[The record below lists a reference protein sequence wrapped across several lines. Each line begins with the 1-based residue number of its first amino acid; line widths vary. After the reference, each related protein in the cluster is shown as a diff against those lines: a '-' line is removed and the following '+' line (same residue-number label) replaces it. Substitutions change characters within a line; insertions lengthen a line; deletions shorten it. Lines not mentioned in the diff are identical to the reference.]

1 MPKQKPK
8 PKPKP
13 KTKEPDLGAE
23 GLQEAGVDAEGLQE
37 AGVDAEDL
45 QEPGV
50 DAEDLQE
57 PDLGAEGL
65 QVYVR
70 LKYGIEYLKLQYFGR
85 SLFKN
90 LSRAYIA
97 WSLDQKIVLD
107 PVFKNIEKLDLLKD
121 IEKFE
126 SVLFPEIERFLASKK
141 EKK

>member
-8 PKPKP
+8 TKKP
-13 KTKEPDLGAE
+13 DIGAE
-23 GLQEAGVDAEGLQE
+23 GLQEPGVGAEGLQE
-37 AGVDAEDL
+37 PGVGAEGL

-50 DAEDLQE
+50 GVGELDMGYN
-57 PDLGAEGL
+57 PM
-65 QVYVR
+65 YIR

-85 SLFKN
+85 NLFKS
-90 LSRAYIA
+90 LSRAYVA
-97 WSLDQKIVLD
+97 WSLDRTIVLD

>member
-8 PKPKP
+8 SKP

-23 GLQEAGVDAEGLQE
+23 DLQEPKVDT
-37 AGVDAEDL
+37 EDL

-50 DAEDLQE
+50 GVGELDTDMAYN
-57 PDLGAEGL
+57 PM
-65 QVYVR
+65 YIR

-97 WSLDQKIVLD
+97 WSLDQPIVLD
-107 PVFKNIEKLDLLKD
+107 PVFKNIEKLDQLKD

-126 SVLFPEIERFLASKK
+126 SVLFPEIERFLASAKIKK
-141 EKK
+141 

>member
-8 PKPKP
+8 QKP
-13 KTKEPDLGAE
+13 KTKKPDIGAE
-23 GLQEAGVDAEGLQE
+23 GLQEPGVG
-37 AGVDAEDL
+37 AEDL

-50 DAEDLQE
+50 
-57 PDLGAEGL
+57 GAEGL
-65 QVYVR
+65 QEPGAGVGELDMGYNPMYIR

-85 SLFKN
+85 GLFRN
-90 LSRAYIA
+90 LSRAYKA
-97 WSLDQKIVLD
+97 WSLDQTIVLD

>member
-8 PKPKP
+8 SKP

-23 GLQEAGVDAEGLQE
+23 GLQGPGVDT
-37 AGVDAEDL
+37 EDL
-45 QEPGV
+45 QEPDLGAESLHEPGV
-50 DAEDLQE
+50 DAEDIQE

-90 LSRAYIA
+90 LSRAYKA
-97 WSLDQKIVLD
+97 WSLDQTIVLD
-107 PVFKNIEKLDLLKD
+107 PVFKNIEKLDQLKD

-126 SVLFPEIERFLASKK
+126 SVMFPEIERFLASAKK
-141 EKK
+141 KK

>member
-8 PKPKP
+8 QKP
-13 KTKEPDLGAE
+13 KTKKPDIGAE
-23 GLQEAGVDAEGLQE
+23 GLQEPDVGAEDLQELGVGAEGLQE
-37 AGVDAEDL
+37 
-45 QEPGV
+45 PGV
-50 DAEDLQE
+50 GVGELDMGYN
-57 PDLGAEGL
+57 PM
-65 QVYVR
+65 YIR

-85 SLFKN
+85 GLFRN
-90 LSRAYIA
+90 LSRAYKA
-97 WSLDQKIVLD
+97 WSLDQTIVLD